1 MQSIEDLIY
10 RTILEMIASTRG
22 SCMTFSRKKVARRA
36 GLDTKP
42 ITLTVVKYVIDTLL
56 EKGMVEYWREG
67 RRARYI
73 VHSTSPLWGIAKEL
87 KEKIGENHAQ

>member
-22 SCMTFSRKKVARRA
+22 SCMTFTCKKVARRA

-42 ITLTVVKYVIDTLL
+42 ITLTVVKYVIDSLL
-56 EKGMVEYWREG
+56 EKGMVEYWRRG
-67 RRARYI
+67 RRPRYM
-73 VHSTSPLWGIAKEL
+73 VRSTSPLWGVAKEL
-87 KEKIGENHAQ
+87 KEKAGDNYAQ